1 LAEFHRQV
9 GEAFP
14 AFVERFREDA
24 LRAIETLVV
33 GPDGVDWDAS
43 GLRGPSAT
51 WTYLI
56 GENPFGAGAGLSP
69 FYRPQA
75 LLAAAALAP
84 LFLLAGLTVLWKRF
98 RARKE
103 GSSGE

>member
-1 LAEFHRQV
+1 MVRRSFEE
-9 GEAFP
+9 GEA
-14 AFVERFREDA
+14 AVGS
-24 LRAIETLVV
+24 LVI

-69 FYRPQA
+69 FHRPQV
-75 LLAAAALAP
+75 LFAAAALAP
-84 LFLLAGLTVLWKRF
+84 LFVVSGLAVLWKRF
-98 RARKE
+98 RARRSAAALHRE
-103 GSSGE
+103 EP